1 MSTAK
6 KESTSGRSSPRI
18 AASPAMLARSLR
30 RRRSLTLEQLA
41 QDTGLSKG
49 HLSRYERGE
58 KSLSI
63 AALVRLSKA
72 LNTSVSALL
81 GEHAGEELLHVVRS
95 GERPRRRAA
104 RTEGNYEFVPL
115 SRTDE
120 HAGPSAFIV
129 HMGTESTLGK
139 EVFHE
144 GDELFFV
151 LSGSVEI
158 VLGSRS
164 VRLGQGDFA
173 QFPGLVRH
181 RLRGLESNTSI
192 LVFVTGENRR

>member
-1 MSTAK
+1 MTRAAK
-6 KESTSGRSSPRI
+6 RSVETGAPP
-18 AASPAMLARSLR
+18 AVTASPALLARSLR
-30 RRRSLTLEQLA
+30 RRRNLTLEQLA
-41 QDTGLSKG
+41 EEAGLSKG

-81 GEHAGEELLHVVRS
+81 GEHAGEDLLHVVRS

-104 RTEGNYEFVPL
+104 RVEGNYEFVPL
-115 SRTDE
+115 TRTDE
-120 HAGPSAFIV
+120 YAGPSAFVV

-144 GDELFFV
+144 GDELFYV
-151 LSGSVEI
+151 LSGSVEV

-181 RLRGLESNTSI
+181 RLRGLESNTSL
-192 LVFVTGENRR
+192 LVFVTGEKR